1 MDEWST
7 RRATILSTS
16 ALPALV
22 APVAIASVPQG
33 STDVMNAMPFILL
46 GSKTIFNHHAKFRR
60 KMRPKND
67 PSIRQ
72 DNSKISVTTMLY
84 SLESSFKYLS
94 FDPRF
99 SCIFHLV
106 MEIQGVKHRLNSV
119 KYRLFD
125 SPFR

>member
-46 GSKTIFNHHAKFRR
+46 GSKTIFYHHAKFRW

-67 PSIRQ
+67 PSI
-72 DNSKISVTTMLY
+72 ITHTSV
-84 SLESSFKYLS
+84 
-94 FDPRF
+94 
-99 SCIFHLV
+99 
-106 MEIQGVKHRLNSV
+106 
-119 KYRLFD
+119 
-125 SPFR
+125 